1 MPLIIMH
8 ISESFFAGKLRHTN
22 IQAAMRQVQDYS
34 NLMKHLRLSHSGG
47 MRRGKQ
53 KKDIFLELYGSLSI
67 YQSKLSLS

>member
-34 NLMKHLRLSHSGG
+34 NLMKHLRLSHGEK
-47 MRRGKQ
+47 RRGKQ
-53 KKDIFLELYGSLSI
+53 KKDIFLELYGSLSL